1 MGHAYIFGVTPPPA
15 EGPSAAG
22 SPAPGPRP
30 PAAPRVLPPP
40 HHAGTPAFRRAS
52 GALFAAGLGT
62 FMTLYCV
69 QALLPSLAH
78 DLDLSPAGA
87 SLSVSVATLAMA
99 VGVIPLTALSDA
111 WNRTTMMSL
120 ALGAAAVFGIASAF
134 APNFPVLLVLRLLQ
148 GLALAGLQAT
158 AMSYLSEE
166 VHPGSLGGAMGL
178 YVAGNGIGG
187 MLGRLAAD
195 GVLQLTHSWRWSI
208 GAVGVIAAV
217 CALVF
222 RLTIPPSVRFVP
234 KGASPRALA
243 RGVVRALPD
252 SGLLRLYLIGFVA
265 MAAFVTVYNYLGFRL
280 IAPPFSLSEGT
291 AGLLFITYVSGSFS
305 SALAGRLV
313 DRLSRRLV
321 LVPALL
327 VTLGGLA
334 LMLIPSL
341 GAVIPGLVVFTMGF
355 FAAHAVASGWVG
367 ARSKAVGA
375 QGAAV
380 YLFFYY
386 VGSALGGSAGGTVYG
401 HGHWSA
407 LTLYTGAL
415 VAVGLLSALSLGRS
429 RKAGGETG
437 AATSGG
443 KRPATTVEVPATA
456 PRTP

>member
-1 MGHAYIFGVTPPPA
+1 MT
-15 EGPSAAG
+15 EPSH
-22 SPAPGPRP
+22 
-30 PAAPRVLPPP
+30 VPPP
-40 HHAGTPAFRRAS
+40 HVSGTPAFRRAS

-69 QALLPSLAH
+69 QALLPSLAT
-78 DLDLSPAGA
+78 DLDLSPAAA

-99 VGVIPLTALSDA
+99 IGVIPLTAVSDA

-120 ALGAAAVFGIASAF
+120 ALGAAAVFGVASAF

-148 GLALAGLQAT
+148 GLSLAGLQAT

-166 VHPGSLGGAMGL
+166 VHPRSLGQAMGL

-195 GVLQLTHSWRWSI
+195 GVLQWTHSWRWSI
-208 GAVGVIAAV
+208 GAVGVAAAV

-222 RLTIPPSVRFVP
+222 RLSIPASVRFVP
-234 KGASPRALA
+234 KDAAPRALL
-243 RGVVRALPD
+243 RGVGRALPD
-252 SGLLRLYLIGFVA
+252 SGLLRLYLIGFLA

-280 IAPPFSLSEGT
+280 IDAPFHLSEGT
-291 AGLLFITYVSGSFS
+291 AGLLFTAYASGSFA

-313 DRLSRRLV
+313 DRYSRRLV

-327 VTLGGLA
+327 VALAGLA
-334 LMLIPSL
+334 LMLIPHL
-341 GAVIPGLVVFTMGF
+341 GGVVPGLVVFTMGF

-367 ARSKAVGA
+367 ARSAALKV
-375 QGAAV
+375 QGASV

-386 VGSALGGSAGGTVYG
+386 VGSAIGGSAGGSVYG
-401 HGHWSA
+401 HAHWGG

-415 VAVGLLSALSLGRS
+415 VAVGLVTALSLWRLGTPARRPS
-429 RKAGGETG
+429 VSGTG
-437 AATSGG
+437 PAAT
-443 KRPATTVEVPATA
+443 PAAAGVTSVPPPED
-456 PRTP
+456 PRRYHSELR

>member
-1 MGHAYIFGVTPPPA
+1 MTPPPA
-15 EGPSAAG
+15 EDPSAAG
-22 SPAPGPRP
+22 SSAPAART
-30 PAAPRVLPPP
+30 PAAPLALPPP
-40 HHAGTPAFRRAS
+40 HRAGTPAFRRAS

-99 VGVIPLTALSDA
+99 IGVIPLTALSDA

-120 ALGAAAVFGIASAF
+120 ALGAAAVFGVASAF

-195 GVLQLTHSWRWSI
+195 GVLQVTHSWRWSI

-222 RLTIPPSVRFVP
+222 RLTIPASVRFVP

-291 AGLLFITYVSGSFS
+291 AGLLFVTYVSGSFS

-341 GAVIPGLVVFTMGF
+341 GGVIPGLVVFTMGF

-367 ARSKAVGA
+367 ARSKAIGV

-407 LTLYTGAL
+407 LTLYAGVL
-415 VAVGLLSALSLGRS
+415 VLVGLLSALSLGRS
-429 RKAGGETG
+429 RNGGGTG
-437 AATSGG
+437 ASGAAASGG
-443 KRPATTVEVPATA
+443 RRSTTAVEVPAAA
-456 PRTP
+456 PRTPERS